1 LLISAPIEVNMLV
14 VRENTECLLSAKER
28 TEQDGNTAIAER
40 VITRNASRRIAMMAF
55 QQVLLCVPGIF
66 F

>member
-1 LLISAPIEVNMLV
+1 MLV